1 MKEAMPFAVSGS
13 TTYFEAKGRK
23 VRGRVYPWGV
33 VEIENPEHSDFI
45 KLRNMLITH
54 MQDLQEVTQE
64 VHYENYRL
72 QKLAAE
78 ARAGVKAELSLDQ
91 SDSSMDPDQMQKILQ
106 EKEAELRKMQEIMAK
121 MQAEMS
127 MKK

>member
-1 MKEAMPFAVSGS
+1 
-13 TTYFEAKGRK
+13 
-23 VRGRVYPWGV
+23 
-33 VEIENPEHSDFI
+33 
-45 KLRNMLITH
+45 MLITH

-72 QKLAAE
+72 QKLAQE
-78 ARAGVKAELSLDQ
+78 ARAGVKAELILDQ
-91 SDSSMDPDQMQKILQ
+91 KESVADKDQMKKILE

-127 MKK
+127 VQKI